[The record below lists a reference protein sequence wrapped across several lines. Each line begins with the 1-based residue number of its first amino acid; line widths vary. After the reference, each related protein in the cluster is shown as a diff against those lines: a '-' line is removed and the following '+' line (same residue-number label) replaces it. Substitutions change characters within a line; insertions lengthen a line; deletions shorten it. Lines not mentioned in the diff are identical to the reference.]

1 MGNAGDQNVVLN
13 GDPVDAGQHL
23 RNGGNRYAHVLGQHR
38 AEPLQRWVGEP
49 AGGKEGLRLL
59 LIGRARRP
67 GGAGGFKTGQHLV
80 GQIIAC

>member
-1 MGNAGDQNVVLN
+1 MGNVGNQDVVLV
-13 GDPVDAGQHL
+13 GDLVDAGQHF
-23 RNGGNRYAHVLGQHR
+23 RNGGDRYADVLGQHR

-49 AGGKEGLRLL
+49 AGSKEGLRLL
-59 LIGRARRP
+59 LIGRACRP